1 MAFVLSKSSYPC
13 MFMFQDPS
21 MMSLIGRVKD
31 QSFHPDIFT
40 MAKHFWNLLSFYLT
54 AACVLPVQADNAMAF
69 TETGTFRHHPSIRIE
84 LIAAEPDVVDP
95 VALCFD
101 ASGNM
106 YVVEMRDYPYGKGPS
121 GSPGG
126 TIRKLTFDA
135 SGNVSASH
143 LYAERL
149 SFPTSVAPY
158 KDGVI
163 VAAGDLIF
171 LRDTDGDHIA
181 DVRQTLLKGFNQ
193 GVTDSN
199 LSGLRWGLDGRL
211 HGVNGGNNGI
221 IYSPHH
227 TAKPLALANADFA
240 WDPLKRRVSRTYHT
254 GGGFGLIFDDFGRS
268 FTPHNI
274 NHILQRILP
283 VDAMERFRGFPSID
297 ATVNI
302 SDHGAMA
309 RIYPISTAQTR
320 VNHPEQAGYFSS
332 AGGMGLI
339 PGTFNQGGLA
349 GGVLVCDVVGNL
361 VHRDVMHPKGPIL
374 EARRA
379 PEEQHAEFIA
389 SRDLDFRPVGLETG
403 PDGHLYLLDMQRAV
417 IEHPDYIP
425 EQIKGRYEIRAGE
438 NRGRIYRVSSAEVTS
453 TKRANLAAAEVGE
466 LLTHLNDVN
475 DWTRMTAQRLIIE
488 NHRDTKRHAFNQI
501 LESGTPLAKI
511 HALWC
516 MNGLGICRLE
526 DLQMGLSESH
536 AAIRIQSLKILKTHP
551 EWWNKAWPWL
561 QSMSGDPSSEVRF
574 HVALSLGQHPHPDN
588 EEALLQILT
597 TDIQHAWSR
606 RAVYTS
612 LRKNP
617 ALLLKKLWQSYPG
630 HADRHHHW
638 NTCLSELA
646 YMTTARL
653 DEQNINAFAALISSL
668 GAGDHPV
675 KTHAIE
681 SLLDGAQKGAIL
693 ASLQTASLE
702 TLQSCL
708 EKLVSLPSISIKRAA
723 WKLSKAL
730 GSSEIP
736 GFKNALQSA
745 LSSAKDIEKPLPHRL
760 EAIALL
766 GLGTFEDSGQTLLAL
781 VNGIEPNEIQKESME
796 QLRRY
801 SDQGVAQGIL
811 DRWREIGPGLRPHAI
826 ETLLRRKK
834 FHLLL
839 MNAVEDGQI
848 TLGEL
853 NLDLEQRRLLR
864 EYSAEEVR
872 EKAASL
878 FGDEEY
884 SNRKI
889 LLDEWLSKLPAKGNL
904 TKGRQIFT
912 EQCAQCHQSGSL
924 GVEVGPNL
932 TDMSHRSVEDLAF
945 NILDPNMAI
954 NPSFVAY
961 EAETKDGELLSGIV
975 KSETPESVTFLSAQG
990 MRREVAR
997 SNLHYFRSGGLSL
1010 MPEGFEELMT
1020 PSELRDLISFLQQHD

>member
-1 MAFVLSKSSYPC
+1 MVR
-13 MFMFQDPS
+13 FQSPS
-21 MMSLIGRVKD
+21 MMPLIGRVMD

-40 MAKHFWNLLSFYLT
+40 MAKHFWNFLSFYLA
-54 AACVLPVQADNAMAF
+54 AACVLPVQASDSMAF
-69 TETGTFRHHPSIRIE
+69 TETGAFRHHPSIRIE

-149 SFPTSVAPY
+149 SFPTSIAPY

-163 VAAGDLIF
+163 IAAGDLIF

-181 DVRQTLLKGFNQ
+181 DVRQTLLTGFNQ

-221 IYSPHH
+221 IYSPQS
-227 TAKPLALANADFA
+227 AADPLALRNADFA
-240 WDPLKRRVSRTYHT
+240 WNPLTGRVSRTYHT
-254 GGGFGLIFDDFGRS
+254 GGGFGLIFDRFGRS

-283 VDAMERFRGFPSID
+283 VKAMERFPGFPSIK
-297 ATVNI
+297 ATSSI
-302 SDHGAMA
+302 SDHGGMA

-332 AGGMGLI
+332 SGGMGLI
-339 PGTFNQGGLA
+339 PGTFTHGSLV

-361 VHRDVMHPKGPIL
+361 VHRDVMYPKGPIL

-379 PEEQHAEFIA
+379 PEEQSHEFIA
-389 SRDLDFRPVGLETG
+389 SRDLAFRPVGLETG
-403 PDGHLYLLDMQRAV
+403 PDGHLYLMDMQRGV

-425 EQIKGRYEIRAGE
+425 EQIMGNYRIREGAD
-438 NRGRIYRVSSAEVTS
+438 RGRIYRVASVDETS
-453 TKRANLAAAEVGE
+453 YENTNLASATHEE
-466 LLTHLNDVN
+466 LVAHLGHEN
-475 DWTRMTAQRLIIE
+475 DWVRGTAHRLIVERQATTNRSSFKEAI
-488 NHRDTKRHAFNQI
+488 A
-501 LESGTPLAKI
+501 SGSITSRI

-516 MNGLGICRLE
+516 MNGLGMTHIE
-526 DLQMGLSESH
+526 DVQLGLNDQHPEV
-536 AAIRIQSLKILKTHP
+536 RVQSLKILEKHP
-551 EWWNKAWPWL
+551 EWWNQAWPVV
-561 QSMSGDPSSEVRF
+561 QSMAQDPDAEVRF
-574 HVALSLGQHPHPDN
+574 HIALILGCHPHPDN
-588 EEALLQILT
+588 EAALIQILI
-597 TDIQHAWSR
+597 TDIQYKWSR

-617 ALLLKKLWQSYPG
+617 TRLLYKLWQAYPDDNAG
-630 HADRHHHW
+630 HDYW
-638 NTCLSELA
+638 NDCINEVA
-646 YMTTARL
+646 YLTTARL
-653 DEQNINAFAALISSL
+653 DEQNIASFAHLLSSIDTGQRFTPSNALMA
-668 GAGDHPV
+668 
-675 KTHAIE
+675 
-681 SLLDGAQKGAIL
+681 LLDGAQMGAIR
-693 ASLQTASLE
+693 ASLDKGIRKTLKTPLE
-702 TLQSCL
+702 NLADESNNS
-708 EKLVSLPSISIKRAA
+708 VKRSV

-730 GSSEIP
+730 GLNELP
-736 GFKNALQSA
+736 GFKNTLK
-745 LSSAKDIEKPLPHRL
+745 SSLITAKDNTKPLSVRT

-766 GLGTFEDSGQTLLAL
+766 GLGTFHEVGQALLEL
-781 VNGIEPNEIQKESME
+781 LNGLEPNKIQKAVIS
-796 QLRRY
+796 QLGRY
-801 SDQGVAQGIL
+801 SEKEVAQGIL
-811 DRWREIGPGLRPHAI
+811 SQWREIGPGLRPLI
-826 ETLLRRKK
+826 IQTLLRRKE
-834 FHLLL
+834 FHLPL
-839 MNAVEDGQI
+839 MNAIENGQI
-848 TLGEL
+848 ALGEL

-864 EYSAEEVR
+864 KYSSKEVK
-872 EKAASL
+872 EKATSL

-889 LLDEWLSKLPAKGNL
+889 LLDEWLTRLPAKGNL
-904 TKGRQIFT
+904 TKGRQLFI
-912 EQCAQCHQSGSL
+912 EHCAQCHQSGNL

-961 EAETKDGELLSGIV
+961 EAETKDGEFLSGIV
-975 KSETPESVTFLSAQG
+975 QSETPESVTLLSAQG

-997 SNLHYFRSGGLSL
+997 SNLRHFRSGGLSL
-1010 MPEGFEELMT
+1010 MPEGLEELMT
-1020 PSELRDLISFLQQHD
+1020 PSELRDLIRFLQTSD